1 MCLNDLLTTIN
12 LPVKNSPCDLFM
24 PIYTA
29 QMVNCLPIMQ
39 ETRVQSLG
47 REDPLEKEMATHC
60 STLAWKIP
68 WTKEPGGLQSLGS
81 QRVGHDWATTF
92 HFIHV
97 KIKPEVYKQEKY
109 IPWNSMSEKL
119 NEIRTTTVLPQ
130 YEENPVRRNNWS
142 HTYRRPSARADESTA
157 SGRQICTRQ
166 ALGETWVKFVPGRTK
181 QSIFRIPNLHLPGQI
196 AFVFSS
202 AVDKQNK

>member
-29 QMVNCLPIMQ
+29 QMVKRLPIMW
-39 ETRVQSLG
+39 ETQVQSLC

-130 YEENPVRRNNWS
+130 YKENPVRRNNWS
-142 HTYRRPSARADESTA
+142 HTYRRSSARADESTA
-157 SGRQICTRQ
+157 SGSQICTRQ
-166 ALGETWVKFVPGRTK
+166 ALGETRVKVCSWKNETEHF
-181 QSIFRIPNLHLPGQI
+181 
-196 AFVFSS
+196 
-202 AVDKQNK
+202 